1 MSTPSVIDI
10 TARLHTAAKEL
21 DGFLGAIL
29 MGSVSAGMQD
39 ETSDYD
45 VQLVFDD
52 AAFKAHDGYED
63 FTVDA
68 GGRKVDCWASSLSE
82 LRAIDPSGDEAKDYV
97 NAVFLLDKTGAVR
110 DAVRSFVE
118 IAPEKQHDYVANRL
132 DSYYNA
138 LYRSLKCRRHG
149 YMMGY
154 YAMAVVAMQSFSDVL
169 YGMNGT
175 IAPFIN
181 RIPFLLKR
189 LERLPAPAPVLTGMM
204 ETICRDARVK
214 MQIALFDLTSVW
226 MAQNGYR
233 HVQDAWEGV
242 LEAEV
247 DAARRAVY
255 NEKDCHEE

>member
-1 MSTPSVIDI
+1 MNAPSVIEI
-10 TARLHTAAKEL
+10 TALMRPVVQNL

-45 VQLVFDD
+45 IQLVFDD
-52 AAFKAHDGYED
+52 EAFRAHAEYGEI
-63 FTVDA
+63 TLDA

-82 LRAIDPSGDEAKDYV
+82 LRDMDPSGDEAKDYV
-97 NAVFLLDKTGAVR
+97 NAVYLLDTSGAVK
-110 DAVRSFVE
+110 AAARSFVE
-118 IAPEKQHDYVANRL
+118 IAPEKQHDYVAARL

-154 YAMAVVAMQSFSDVL
+154 YAMAVAAMQSFSDVV
-169 YGMNGT
+169 YAVNGT
-175 IAPFIN
+175 ISPFIN
-181 RIPFLLKR
+181 RVPFLLKR
-189 LERLPAPAPVLTGMM
+189 LDKLPAPAPVLAGMM
-204 ETICRDARVK
+204 ENICADARVK

-226 MAQNGYR
+226 MAQIGYR

-242 LEAEV
+242 LEREV
-247 DAARRAVY
+247 DNARTADY
-255 NEKDCHEE
+255 GENDCH